1 MYEHITFDV
10 ILERMMERVP
20 NNIDKREGSIIYD
33 ALAPAAVELAQMYI
47 ELDVILNETFADT
60 ASRVY
65 LIRRASE
72 RGLTPYPANHAFL
85 RGVFNMDVP
94 IGTRFSLEDLNYVV
108 TEKIEGETEHEYI
121 LKCETVGVIGNKYF
135 GRLTPIE
142 YIQGLTTAELTELLI
157 PGEEVEETEHFRQR
171 YFDSLNAKA
180 YGGNIADYKE
190 KVDAIQGVGG
200 VKVYPVWAGGG
211 TVKLVIIN
219 SDYRTPSA
227 ELVDFVQTT
236 VDPIPNQGEGL
247 GVAPIGHTVTVVSV
261 QEQAVHVGLT
271 IIYDAGYDF
280 DTLKLAIE
288 EILESYLQELRED
301 WANKTQTIV
310 RVIQIEARLLEL
322 DGIIDVHDTLLNGST
337 GNLNLDNE
345 VIPILGTVSENI
357 GEADV
362 TNS

>member
-10 ILERMMERVP
+10 ILDRMMERIP
-20 NNIDKREGSIIYD
+20 SDIDKREGSIIYD

-47 ELDVILNETFADT
+47 ELDVILNETFADM
-60 ASRVY
+60 ASREY

-108 TEKIEGETEHEYI
+108 TEKIEGETEHEYK
-121 LKCETVGVIGNKYF
+121 LQCETVGVIGNKYF
-135 GRLTPIE
+135 GRITPIE
-142 YIQGLTTAELTELLI
+142 YVAGLTSAELTELLI
-157 PGEEVEETEHFRQR
+157 PGEDEEETEHFRQR

-200 VKVYPVWAGGG
+200 VKVYPVWNGGG

-219 SDYRTPSA
+219 SDYRTPTQ

-236 VDPIPNQGEGL
+236 VDPISNQGEGL

-280 DTLKLAIE
+280 DTLKVQIE
-288 EILESYLQELRED
+288 EILESYLQELRKT
-301 WANKTQTIV
+301 WADKEQTIV
-310 RVIQIEARLLEL
+310 RIIQMEARILNVSGVL
-322 DGIIDVHDTLLNGST
+322 DVHDTKLNGNSE
-337 GNLNLDNE
+337 NLILDGE
-345 VIPILGTVSENI
+345 VIPILGE
-357 GEADV
+357 V
-362 TNS
+362 TESSGAAP

>member
-10 ILERMMERVP
+10 ILERMMDRIP
-20 NNIDKREGSIIYD
+20 SDIDKREGSIIYD

-60 ASRVY
+60 ASREY

-72 RGLTPYPANHAFL
+72 RGLTVYPTHHAFL
-85 RGVFNMDVP
+85 RGVFNIDVD

-108 TEKIEGETEHEYI
+108 TEKIEGETEYEYM

-135 GRLTPIE
+135 GRITPIE
-142 YIQGLTTAELTELLI
+142 YVKGLASAELTELLI
-157 PGEEVEETEHFRQR
+157 PGEEEEDTEHFRQR

-190 KVDAIQGVGG
+190 KVNAIQGVGG
-200 VKVYPVWAGGG
+200 VKVYPVWNGGG

-219 SDYRTPSA
+219 SDYRIPTS
-227 ELVDFVQTT
+227 ELINFVQTA
-236 VDPIPNQGEGL
+236 VDPITNSGEGV
-247 GVAPIGHTVTVVSV
+247 GVAPIGHTVTVEAV
-261 QEQAVHVGLT
+261 QEQAINVEL
-271 IIYDAGYDF
+271 IIDYDTGYNF
-280 DTLKLAIE
+280 DSLKIAIE
-288 EILESYLQELRED
+288 EVLENYLQELRKD

-310 RVIQIEARLLEL
+310 RVIQIEARLLDL
-322 DGIIDVHDTLLNGST
+322 NGIIDVHDTKLNGGF
-337 GNLNLDNE
+337 GNLTLESE
-345 VIPILGTVSENI
+345 VMPILGVVSENT
-357 GEADV
+357 GEENE